1 MRLFNNIPR
10 YLNQGEN
17 PIFYFWKCKS
27 SYSAYAATLPN
38 SYELFNKKI
47 SVFNPKLPKK
57 ALNISCVL
65 INLTQWE

>member
-1 MRLFNNIPR
+1 MV
-10 YLNQGEN
+10 
-17 PIFYFWKCKS
+17 
-27 SYSAYAATLPN
+27 
-38 SYELFNKKI
+38 LFNKKI